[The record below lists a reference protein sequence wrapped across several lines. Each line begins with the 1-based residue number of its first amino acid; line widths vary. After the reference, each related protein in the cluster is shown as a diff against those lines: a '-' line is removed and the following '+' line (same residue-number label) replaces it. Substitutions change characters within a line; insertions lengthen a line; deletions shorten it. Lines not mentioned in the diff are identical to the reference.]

1 MEKQNFKKVV
11 ASAVLTIGL
20 ISPMAMTN
28 QSSNFLLGTTNTVQ
42 AATRKIKLTHN
53 AYIYNYRGHR
63 VGRRVIHKHATHIYF
78 SVKKI
83 HGKKY
88 YRIGHNRYVKAG
100 NAKVVKKHSK
110 KIIKET
116 TSAVSKSNT
125 SVNPTSTNTNSLGSP
140 IFKVHVFAGGNDVY
154 KNSSDNSW
162 FGAKDFKD
170 GIYNVYASKNGK
182 YEIGQNLWIS
192 EDAGEK
198 VNGTDTT
205 NTSSVNNSSTSS
217 NKVASSKKKHSHSTN
232 QDKLYNSQDIQE
244 VKKYFVKDLN
254 DWREKQGLKPF
265 TLVTSGWLADGANV
279 RANDN
284 VQLIHQTGDF
294 DHVRPNGQPWYTAF
308 AHPYEL
314 KGGALTSVSDGSNPE
329 DCAYGA
335 FYRLIYEDAESNWG
349 HKKELQ
355 ENLSSPKMAIG
366 IAYFSPNNLVLDV
379 VTADYD

>member
-1 MEKQNFKKVV
+1 MKKQNIKKLV

-20 ISPMAMTN
+20 ISPMAVTN
-28 QSSNFLLGTTNTVQ
+28 QSGSSLFGTTNIVQ
-42 AATRKIKLTHN
+42 AATRKITLTHN
-53 AYIYNYRGHR
+53 AYIYNYRGRR
-63 VGRRVIHKHATHIYF
+63 VGRRVLHKYTTHTYF
-78 SVKKI
+78 SVRKI
-83 HGKKY
+83 HGKRY

-100 NAKVVKKHSK
+100 NARTISSDSK
-110 KIIKET
+110 RTITPASI
-116 TSAVSKSNT
+116 NT
-125 SVNPTSTNTNSLGSP
+125 SSLGSP

-217 NKVASSKKKHSHSTN
+217 NKVASSKKKHSNSTN